1 MVGKCEQQRSLIIGS
16 PSGYRVALIDIPR
29 LFFRAEFT
37 QVYAI
42 NIHGKSPT
50 EMTEE
55 PYAAMSKNLVAQH
68 FR

>member
-1 MVGKCEQQRSLIIGS
+1 MRATTSDHWIS
-16 PSGYRVALIDIPR
+16 SAYRIALIDIPR

-37 QVYAI
+37 QVYGI

-55 PYAAMSKNLVAQH
+55 PYAAISENLVARR
-68 FR
+68 F

>member
-1 MVGKCEQQRSLIIGS
+1 M
-16 PSGYRVALIDIPR
+16 
-29 LFFRAEFT
+29 T
-37 QVYAI
+37 QGYAI

-55 PYAAMSKNLVAQH
+55 PYAPISKKRVAQH